1 MTIYDGAS
9 PFACSERNLL
19 CPPSIPRWRKW
30 LPALSSICTDEIGSA
45 AYYRKLW
52 HKCLG
57 WVRETVLMMNIP
69 RGKLLS
75 TWRHSRIL
83 PPILSS
89 RSAKSVVW
97 NGHVVFCWC
106 TLLWR
111 CPRITYCQR
120 FALLT
125 ALFSRNSVFIVLLMM
140 EYMYL
145 FDKIFFGRNKF
156 SAIFVLILLMA
167 QVDFRLGVPRA

>member
-1 MTIYDGAS
+1 MPRMSAGNCFDDEY
-9 PFACSERNLL
+9 SE
-19 CPPSIPRWRKW
+19 
-30 LPALSSICTDEIGSA
+30 
-45 AYYRKLW
+45 
-52 HKCLG
+52 
-57 WVRETVLMMNIP
+57 RETVVDLKTFKNSATDSIVTFRQKRCVKWACCVLLMHTFI
-69 RGKLLS
+69 
-75 TWRHSRIL
+75 
-83 PPILSS
+83 
-89 RSAKSVVW
+89 
-97 NGHVVFCWC
+97 
-106 TLLWR
+106 WR